1 MATVSLSGAT
11 CTTDGLLHPRV
22 YGTFVHI
29 LERFVRERKT
39 LSLPAAIR
47 KMTRMPADRY
57 GLTKKGRIEPGADA
71 DLLIFDPDRV
81 RERAT
86 YRDPAQTSEGIDT
99 VLVNGVPTIENGE
112 PTGKTNGTV

>member
-1 MATVSLSGAT
+1 
-11 CTTDGLLHPRV
+11 V

-57 GLTKKGRIEPGADA
+57 GLRSKGRIAVGADA
-71 DLLIFDPDRV
+71 DLLVFDPERV
-81 RERAT
+81 HERAT
-86 YRDPAQTSEGIDT
+86 YADPAQCCEGIDT
-99 VLVNGVPTIENGE
+99 VLVCGEPAVENGVQTER
-112 PTGKTNGTV
+112 TNGTVLKRRSL